1 MNKILFFCG
10 ILTFGVFFFGC
21 DLLPK
26 TENKLNNEDADKA
39 LYYKMLEYNHDK
51 LMHENV
57 ELREIVNDYKARE
70 LLDTVIID
78 EGGSL
83 WGTLGIKSDE
93 ESVAFAKE
101 FGFKYFYDDWDR
113 LIVYIPI
120 GMKFVYGWRPL
131 VVQPKKE
138 LILADVINQQKI

>member
-1 MNKILFFCG
+1 MNKILFICG
-10 ILTFGVFFFGC
+10 ILTFGVFFFGSS
-21 DLLPK
+21 LLPT
-26 TENKLNNEDADKA
+26 TEKKLSNKDAEKA
-39 LYYKMLEYNHDK
+39 IYYSILE
-51 LMHENV
+51 HEYKNIV
-57 ELREIVNDYKARE
+57 QENRELKEIVNDYKARE

-93 ESVAFAKE
+93 ESIAFAKE
-101 FGFKYFYDDWDR
+101 FGFKYFYDDWNR

-131 VVQPKKE
+131 VVQPKKD
-138 LILADVINQQKI
+138 LILADVVNQQKI